1 MQARDRRALWSL
13 ALPLVLLAGRMA
25 MAQDAYPQFDLSL
38 SALRDSNGGDNVDL
52 SATLAPGA
60 HWSLSFGGG
69 SSRASDVA
77 TSPKGNGLH
86 GGIDLH
92 GDAFGAQAGFSNW
105 NDSDDFEHRSPSLT
119 TYWRRNGFR
128 AELSGEWPSFQV
140 DYQVRVLTVPV
151 TRRFEFSGTGF
162 GAGVEYYGMHWG
174 GYLRGMSYGY
184 GGDID
189 RLRAAAQSPNLLS
202 FPRLAALVGSMATL
216 TRGALDSQLATGV
229 EYSFTRM
236 TLHADLMQVKDAIT
250 SANADSWSI
259 GALVMLN
266 GRFSIDVGGGVSGGD
281 GYENTGFGTITLGAH
296 W

>member
-1 MQARDRRALWSL
+1 MRQIVSSAALVAAFLAPLVPAVAAAAPGFDLQVGAFVDDQDGISYDLNARFRPSDSLTLSLGAGRSSSSL
-13 ALPLVLLAGRMA
+13 ATTEFNGTSVHGGADLRRGRFGVGLSASNWEDSDQFGSQVLGGRFSVTFAESFDVALVAESRQLDVTYTTTGLLGRTV
-25 MAQDAYPQFDLSL
+25 AQDVRFD
-38 SALRDSNGGDNVDL
+38 GV
-52 SATLAPGA
+52 
-60 HWSLSFGGG
+60 
-69 SSRASDVA
+69 
-77 TSPKGNGLH
+77 GL
-86 GGIDLH
+86 G
-92 GDAFGAQAGFSNW
+92 
-105 NDSDDFEHRSPSLT
+105 
-119 TYWRRNGFR
+119 
-128 AELSGEWPSFQV
+128 AELGW
-140 DYQVRVLTVPV
+140 
-151 TRRFEFSGTGF
+151 
-162 GAGVEYYGMHWG
+162 AGNAWG

-229 EYSFTRM
+229 EYSFTRV